1 MGGSGLSVIEDG
13 EDACDYGE
21 EAEWVETPSM
31 LSLNF
36 EGPLCAHMRVAEQES
51 LWVDYWKDHEMRAKY
66 FNVAARQLKDPTQW
80 HHGRIWV
87 LGKILVPRRREI
99 EVISSYND
107 STAA

>member
-1 MGGSGLSVIEDG
+1 
-13 EDACDYGE
+13 
-21 EAEWVETPSM
+21 
-31 LSLNF
+31 
-36 EGPLCAHMRVAEQES
+36 MRVAEQES
-51 LWVDYWKDHEMRAKY
+51 WWVDYWKDHEMRAKY